1 MRSLLAL
8 SIGLAGLTCSVRAE
22 LPAVQFAQDE
32 ITRAALASGQA
43 APTVRFQL
51 GQGLGPQGYRIAR
64 TAAGLTVEGGDANGE
79 MYGGLDVAEAVRT
92 NVVAELAGTV
102 HKPFIAERGF
112 KFNLPLD
119 LRTPSYSDNGDSF
132 QANIPQMWS
141 REFWHTLLDEMA
153 RDRYNV
159 LSLWSLGVFPS
170 MVKVPEF
177 PDVSLSDVWR
187 TTAKLDDTFS
197 TNGYDMV
204 RPYMLEHHEVVARLT
219 IDEKIQ
225 FWREVMQ
232 YAQDRGVKLYI
243 FTWNIFT
250 WGIDG
255 KYGITS
261 AQDNPATIAYFRA
274 ATRELVTTYPLLA
287 GIGIT
292 AGEHMN
298 PKFKG
303 ELATE
308 NWLRR
313 TYGQGV
319 ADALKLQPGRNF
331 RLIHRLH
338 QTDAESLF
346 TAFADYPGPFE
357 VEYKY
362 SVAHMYSLTNPPFIQ
377 ELLPH
382 LKPGQ
387 RTWVTLRNDDI
398 YTFRWGDPDFAR
410 EYIRNIPPPEQ
421 VAGFLMGA
429 DGYCWGR
436 EAIEREPESPRQ
448 LVMERQWYSFM
459 LWGRLGFDPTLTDG
473 HFQRALATRFPQVPS
488 DRLYLASTTASK
500 IIPQITRFFWG
511 DIDIKWFPELCT
523 QYPTP
528 KGFYT
533 VKSFMLGQTEPGS
546 NIMNIRG
553 WRALSQRAVSTN
565 DFAGKPQMTPL
576 EVADALQKWS
586 DETEALVHELMP
598 LTAADSHSV
607 GASALGTTRSTHE
620 LRETLAD
627 FRSMALLGAYYAEK
641 IRGACD
647 LATFDETGDEAQ
659 RASAMDHLQRALASW
674 RNYAAGVNAQYIPQL
689 LNRIGQSNPDG
700 LTPSVEADMS
710 IARSWVP
717 HSLEPAPH

>member
-1 MRSLLAL
+1 LAQ
-8 SIGLAGLTCSVRAE
+8 SGGDDRAAAPA
-22 LPAVQFAQDE
+22 PAVQFARAE
-32 ITRAALASGQA
+32 IARAESGTRRPIPAY
-43 APTVRFQL
+43 RFRL
-51 GQGLGPQGYRIAR
+51 DAELGPQGYRIR
-64 TAAGLTVEGGDANGE
+64 RDHGFLIEGGDANGE
-79 MYGGLDVAEAVRT
+79 MYGGLDLAEAIRT
-92 NVVAELAGTV
+92 DRVEALSDVV
-102 HKPFIAERGF
+102 HRPYIAERGF

-170 MVKVPEF
+170 LVKVPEF
-177 PDVSLSDVWR
+177 PDASLADVWR
-187 TTAKLDDTFS
+187 TTSKLDDTFS

-204 RPYMLEHHEVVARLT
+204 RPYMLEHHEVVAHLT

-232 YAQDRGVKLYI
+232 YAQDRGVKVYI

-255 KYGITS
+255 KYGIK
-261 AQDNPATIAYFRA
+261 YFRA

-287 GIGIT
+287 GLGIT

-298 PKFKG
+298 PKLKG
-303 ELATE
+303 DFATE

-346 TAFADYPGPFE
+346 AAFADYPGPFE

-362 SVAHMYSLTNPPFIQ
+362 SVAHMLSLTNPPFIS

-382 LKPGQ
+382 LKAGQ

-398 YTFRWGDPDFAR
+398 YTFRWGDTDFAR
-410 EYIRNIPPPEQ
+410 EYIRNIPPSDK
-421 VAGFLMGA
+421 VAGYLMGA

-436 EAIEREPESPRQ
+436 EAIERQPETPRQ
-448 LVMERQWYSFM
+448 LVMQRQWYSFM
-459 LWGRLGFDPTLTDG
+459 MWGRLGFDPSLSDG
-473 HFQRALATRFPQVPS
+473 LFQQALANHFPQVPADKLFRVS
-488 DRLYLASTTASK
+488 NTASK
-500 IIPQITRFFWG
+500 IIPQVTRFFWG

-523 QYPTP
+523 KYPTP

-533 VKSFMLGQTEPGS
+533 VKDFVLGETEPGS
-546 NIMNIRG
+546 NIQNIRG
-553 WRALSQRAVSTN
+553 WSLRGWSATSGRAGSTPGS
-565 DFAGKPQMTPL
+565 AGKPAEMTPPQ
-576 EVADALQKWS
+576 VADALQKWS
-586 DETEALVHELMP
+586 DETQAQVDELMP
-598 LTAADSHSV
+598 LTVAESGAG
-607 GASALGTTRSTHE
+607 GASALGTTRPTSGLHSTHE

-641 IRGACD
+641 IRAACD
-647 LATFDETGDEAQ
+647 LATFDRTGDEAQ
-659 RASAMDHLQRALASW
+659 RASAAGHLQHALICW
-674 RNYAAGVNAQYIPQL
+674 RNYAAGVNAQYLPQL
-689 LNRIGQSNPDG
+689 LNRIGQSDPDR
-700 LTPSVEADMS
+700 LTSAVEADIA
-710 IARSWVP
+710 IARAWTP
-717 HSLEPAPH
+717 HSL